1 MEVEFIIWLFFSD
14 LKHLNLLFV
23 LSEWA
28 NELIVVHGLLAE
40 VTLSSSYVRLIT
52 PKSVLLFISLANRHF
67 AFFDND
73 GSSLA
78 L

>member
-23 LSEWA
+23 LSEWT
-28 NELIVVHGLLAE
+28 NERIVVHGLLAE
-40 VTLSSSYVRLIT
+40 VTLSSCHVRLVT
-52 PKSVLLFISLANRHF
+52 PKSVMLFITLANGHF

-73 GSSLA
+73 GASLA